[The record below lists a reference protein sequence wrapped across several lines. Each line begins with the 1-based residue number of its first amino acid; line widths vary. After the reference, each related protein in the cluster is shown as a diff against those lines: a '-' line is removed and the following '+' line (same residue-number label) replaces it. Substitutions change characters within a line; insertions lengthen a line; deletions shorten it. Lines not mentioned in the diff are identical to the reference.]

1 MRVGFLTSDLN
12 TNHGWGQYSVRLL
25 RALRKQGAELIA
37 VTAENSPTLDGLV
50 SYPLLPAVV
59 PFAPRL
65 TLRLIASYPRLR
77 ALLADC
83 DLIHSTVEWYAPLA
97 LAVAAHRP
105 TFVTIHGS
113 YASLPAIRPF
123 PLNLAY
129 RHAYRRADLL
139 CVSHY
144 TASVVQQIV
153 PDARTRVIPNG
164 ADIERF
170 AALPVLADRPADP
183 VILTSGGVKVRKGTL
198 QLVRA
203 LAVVRQQLPDV
214 RCVVIGT
221 LSAEP
226 AYVEQVRAEIERLDL
241 RDHVELLGFVDQQT
255 LDHWYGRARLFV
267 LPSINAGWKFEG
279 FGLVHLEASA
289 AGLPVIGTTGCGVA
303 DAVSDG
309 VTGLLVSQERMEEEL
324 PRAILSILNDPHK
337 AQAMGAAGREKA
349 SQQTWDLTASQVLA
363 AYQSA
368 LTAINR

>member
-1 MRVGFLTSDLN
+1 MMRVGFLTSDLN
-12 TNHGWGQYSVRLL
+12 TTHGWGQYSVSLL
-25 RALRKQGAELIA
+25 RALQKQGVELVA
-37 VTAENSPTLDGLV
+37 VTAERSPVLDDLV

-59 PFAPRL
+59 PFAPHM
-65 TLRLIASYPRLR
+65 TLRLMSSYFRLR
-77 ALLADC
+77 ALLEDC

-97 LAVAAHRP
+97 LALAARRP

-123 PLNLAY
+123 PLNFAY
-129 RHAYRRADLL
+129 RYAYRRAQLF
-139 CVSHY
+139 CVSRY

-153 PDARTRVIPNG
+153 PAARTQVIPNG
-164 ADIERF
+164 VSVERF
-170 AALPVLADRPADP
+170 AALPALADRPVDP

-203 LAVVRQQLPDV
+203 LAVVRQQIPDV

-226 AYVEQVRAEIERLDL
+226 AYVQQVRAEIERLDL
-241 RDHVELLGFVDQQT
+241 HDHVQLLGFVDQPT

-303 DAVSDG
+303 DAVNDG
-309 VTGLLVSQERMEEEL
+309 VSGLLISQERVEEEL
-324 PRAILSILNDPHK
+324 PRAILSILTDPDR

-349 SQQTWDLTASQVLA
+349 RHQTWDLSAAQVLA

-368 LTAINR
+368 HS